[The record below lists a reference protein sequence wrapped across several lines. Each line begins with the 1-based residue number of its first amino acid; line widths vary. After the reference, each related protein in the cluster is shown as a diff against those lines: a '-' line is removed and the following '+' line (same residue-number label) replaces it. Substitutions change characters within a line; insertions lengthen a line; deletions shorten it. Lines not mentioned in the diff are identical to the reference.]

1 MSAVVRLCALAAF
14 FWFVMFSPWTAPRL
28 NFWLVMAAATAV
40 LSAAGLW
47 LQRERLREIYAFR
60 PSHVLI
66 GILSALVLY
75 AVFQAGN
82 AVSTQI
88 LQFAKPEI
96 AGIYSTRA
104 QASPL
109 VIGLLLLFWIGPAE
123 EIFWRG
129 FVQERLYGRFGRVGG
144 VSRGLADL
152 CRHPRLRVQLHA
164 LHGLPDLR
172 AVLGGPVPQVP
183 VGLAGSDLP
192 CGLGRAYFCGDTGP
206 VSRGI

>member
-144 VSRGLADL
+144 YLAASL
-152 CRHPRLRVQLHA
+152 IYAAIHVFGFNFMLFMASLI
-164 LHGLPDLR
+164 
-172 AVLGGPVPQVP
+172 
-183 VGLAGSDLP
+183 
-192 CGLGRAYFCGDTGP
+192 CGLFWGALYLKYRSVWPGLISHAVWDVLIFVVIP
-206 VSRGI
+206 VQ

>member
-96 AGIYSTRA
+96 EGIYSTRA

-144 VSRGLADL
+144 YLAASL
-152 CRHPRLRVQLHA
+152 IYAAIHVFGFNFMLFMASLI
-164 LHGLPDLR
+164 
-172 AVLGGPVPQVP
+172 
-183 VGLAGSDLP
+183 
-192 CGLGRAYFCGDTGP
+192 CGLFWGALYLKYRSVWPGLISHAVWDVLIFVVIP
-206 VSRGI
+206 VQ

>member
-129 FVQERLYGRFGRVGG
+129 FVQERLYGRLGRVGG
-144 VSRGLADL
+144 YLAASL
-152 CRHPRLRVQLHA
+152 IYAAIHVFGFNFMLFMASLI
-164 LHGLPDLR
+164 
-172 AVLGGPVPQVP
+172 
-183 VGLAGSDLP
+183 
-192 CGLGRAYFCGDTGP
+192 CGLFWGALYLKYRSVWPGLISHAVWDVLIFVVIP
-206 VSRGI
+206 VQ